1 MAKQSWYAIHTKPH
15 KELHVRSYLE
25 AQGFEVFYPCIKV
38 DPVNPRSSPIKPF
51 FPCYLFV
58 RADLEPIGASAM
70 RWIPGTIGLVE
81 FDGTPVAVPAAIINE
96 LKARLENMQ
105 LDGIKPNNSFKPG
118 EFIRVTSGPL
128 KGFEGIF
135 DGNINGTHRALL
147 LLDMLGRLV
156 KTEIDAYAI
165 ESVLAN

>member
-1 MAKQSWYAIHTKPH
+1 
-15 KELHVRSYLE
+15 
-25 AQGFEVFYPCIKV
+25 
-38 DPVNPRSSPIKPF
+38 
-51 FPCYLFV
+51 V
-58 RADLEPIGASAM
+58 RADLEQIGTSAM

-81 FDGTPVAVPAAIINE
+81 FDGTPVSVPTAIINE
-96 LKARLENMQ
+96 LKARLKNMQ
-105 LDGIKPNNSFKPG
+105 LDVIQPNDSFKSG
-118 EFIRVTSGPL
+118 EFIRVISGPF

-135 DGNINGTHRALL
+135 AGNINSTHRVLL

>member
-1 MAKQSWYAIHTKPH
+1 VTIQSWYTIHTKPH
-15 KELHVRSYLE
+15 KESHVRSYLE
-25 AQGFEVFYPCIKV
+25 SQGFEVFYPCIKV
-38 DPVNPRSSPIKPF
+38 NPVNPRSSSIKPF

-58 RADLEPIGASAM
+58 RADLEQIGTSAM

-81 FDGTPVAVPAAIINE
+81 FDGTPVSVPTAIINE
-96 LKARLENMQ
+96 LKARLKNMQ
-105 LDGIKPNNSFKPG
+105 LDVIQPNDSFKSG
-118 EFIRVTSGPL
+118 EFIRVISGPF

-135 DGNINGTHRALL
+135 AGNINSTHRVLL